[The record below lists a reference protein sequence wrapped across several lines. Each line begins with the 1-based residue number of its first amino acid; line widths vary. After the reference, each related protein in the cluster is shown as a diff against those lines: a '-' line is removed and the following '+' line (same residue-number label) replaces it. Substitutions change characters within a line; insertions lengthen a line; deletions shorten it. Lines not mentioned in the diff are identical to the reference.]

1 MKKLLSIT
9 VASLAFAAVADY
21 AAPQIGVTTITA
33 TSKNTIIPVPFKA
46 LSDGTSGIT
55 VTDLVKT
62 NGLPNNTWLLAYNGT
77 NYSSWQ
83 YNGGVWQ
90 ASIYAGE
97 NGSIAGSLATSLV
110 CGSALWVVL
119 PQADS
124 YNLPL
129 TIYGAY
135 ATGVTS
141 AVAAGAGESGA
152 VASLVA
158 NPLQKAATITVT
170 PVAGDQIIIP
180 DEEAIYTYKVKGET
194 GSWRKGGKSVS
205 LPSSFAVGKGFWY
218 VRAADGAA
226 TEISWAAVN

>member
-1 MKKLLSIT
+1 MWHAIFESDT
-9 VASLAFAAVADY
+9 VF
-21 AAPQIGVTTITA
+21 GV
-33 TSKNTIIPVPFKA
+33 
-46 LSDGTSGIT
+46 
-55 VTDLVKT
+55 
-62 NGLPNNTWLLAYNGT
+62 
-77 NYSSWQ
+77 
-83 YNGGVWQ
+83 
-90 ASIYAGE
+90 
-97 NGSIAGSLATSLV
+97 
-110 CGSALWVVL
+110 GSAKCTCGFFM
-119 PQADS
+119 P
-124 YNLPL
+124 
-129 TIYGAY
+129 
-135 ATGVTS
+135 S

>member
-1 MKKLLSIT
+1 MKTFLAIAA
-9 VASLAFAAVADY
+9 ASLAMSAMATYV
-21 AAPQIGVTTITA
+21 PPSIGVTTITA

-46 LSDGTSGIT
+46 LSDGTSNIT

-62 NGLPNNTWLLAYNGT
+62 NSLPNYTWLLSYDGTQYN
-77 NYSSWQ
+77 SWQ
-83 YNGGVWQ
+83 YNEGQWQ
-90 ASIYAGE
+90 AAYYSNE
-97 NGSIAGSLATSLV
+97 SGSKAGSLSSRLT
-110 CGSALWVVL
+110 CGGAIWIVL
-119 PQADS
+119 PDAES
-124 YNLPL
+124 YNVPV

-135 ATGVTS
+135 ATDVTS